1 MAKRSKD
8 NITLGSGI
16 PYIMEYTGEMPT
28 VEEICV
34 EENRLGYCKG
44 GAELS
49 YTEETY
55 EEIFLKAT
63 EERELEVDEYVKKVF
78 FGNRENEKIIEM
90 KIDECLVG
98 WKKERVSYVAKAV
111 LKLATYELMFMEDIP
126 VKVSINEAIE
136 LSKKYDD
143 DKAYVFVNGVLNKV
157 ADSIGRK

>member
-1 MAKRSKD
+1 MNRKIAR
-8 NITLGSGI
+8 
-16 PYIMEYTGEMPT
+16 
-28 VEEICV
+28 
-34 EENRLGYCKG
+34 ENAFILLFEK
-44 GAELS
+44 AIKID
-49 YTEETY
+49 ETY

-63 EERELEVDEYVKKVF
+63 EVRSLEVDEYVKKVF
-78 FGNRENEKIIEM
+78 FGNLENEKVIDM

-98 WKKERVSYVAKAV
+98 WKKERVSFVAKAL

>member
-1 MAKRSKD
+1 MNRKTARENAFILLFEK
-8 NITLGSGI
+8 
-16 PYIMEYTGEMPT
+16 
-28 VEEICV
+28 EI
-34 EENRLGYCKG
+34 K
-44 GAELS
+44 
-49 YTEETY
+49 TEETF

-63 EERELEVDEYVKKVF
+63 EERGLEVDEYVKKVF
-78 FGNRENEKIIEM
+78 FGNFENEKIIEM
-90 KIDECLVG
+90 KIEECLVG

-111 LKLATYELMFMEDIP
+111 LKLAAYELMFMDDIP